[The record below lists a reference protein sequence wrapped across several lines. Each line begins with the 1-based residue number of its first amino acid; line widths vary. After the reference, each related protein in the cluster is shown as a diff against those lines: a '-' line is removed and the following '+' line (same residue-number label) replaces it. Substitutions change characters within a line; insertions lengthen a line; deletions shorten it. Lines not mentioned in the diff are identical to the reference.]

1 MRNWI
6 GSKVEADAYDEE
18 AVEEF
23 SEVLYTL
30 REVEVAGWLR
40 SLQLRGINLPDALK
54 DEAFLIIGE
63 RRTHYLGNESYGFI
77 AICLFQNALIGS
89 LLTAICLWD
98 CRDLHRIR
106 RLVFISGGDHAC
118 FVRWF
123 GLGFLSGEQIRS

>member
-6 GSKVEADAYDEE
+6 GSKEWKRTLTMRE

-30 REVEVAGWLR
+30 REVEVAGWLH

-63 RRTHYLGNESYGFI
+63 RRTH
-77 AICLFQNALIGS
+77 
-89 LLTAICLWD
+89 
-98 CRDLHRIR
+98 
-106 RLVFISGGDHAC
+106 
-118 FVRWF
+118 
-123 GLGFLSGEQIRS
+123 